1 MARVTV
7 EKCKGMVR
15 DNFELVVLA
24 AVRAKDINSGAPLT
38 LERENDKD
46 PVMALREIEA
56 GYIKIDALKERLVV
70 MLQKGSAIEK
80 QQEEIKVNL
89 EEEEDFSDD
98 FAFDEE
104 GGQFEISD
112 EDFSAEDSFA
122 GEGDFGDNQEEE
134 E

>member
-24 AVRAKDINSGAPLT
+24 AVRAKDINSGAPVT

-46 PVMALREIEA
+46 SVMALREIEA
-56 GYIKIDALKERLVV
+56 GYIKIDSLKERLIV

-80 QQEEIKVNL
+80 HQEEVKINL
-89 EEEEDFSDD
+89 EEEEDFSDE
-98 FAFDEE
+98 FAFDMEE
-104 GGQFEISD
+104 GQYEVSAENFSDEISV
-112 EDFSAEDSFA
+112 EE
-122 GEGDFGDNQEEE
+122 DFGDNQEEE
-134 E
+134 I

>member
-24 AVRAKDINSGAPLT
+24 AVRAKDINSGAPIT

-46 PVMALREIEA
+46 SVMALREIEA
-56 GYIKIDALKERLVV
+56 GYVKIESLKERLIT
-70 MLQKGSAIEK
+70 MLQKGSTIEK

-89 EEEEDFSDD
+89 EEEEDFSED
-98 FAFDEE
+98 FTFGAED
-104 GGQFEISD
+104 GQFEILEENFSEEVAGD
-112 EDFSAEDSFA
+112 E
-122 GEGDFGDNQEEE
+122 DFGDNHEDED
-134 E
+134 

>member
-24 AVRAKDINSGAPLT
+24 AVRAKDINSGAPVT

-46 PVMALREIEA
+46 SVMALREIEA

-89 EEEEDFSDD
+89 EEEDDFSDD
-98 FAFDEE
+98 FAFDVEE
-104 GGQFEISD
+104 GQFEISD
-112 EDFSAEDSFA
+112 GDFSSEDALS
-122 GEGDFGDNQEEE
+122 GDEDFGDNHEEE
-134 E
+134 D